1 MLWISLTAAS
11 YALVGL
17 WFYFLG
23 FSFFKK
29 LHERSSRFGPGSRSN
44 RSATSASLFEPP
56 RSRSLVIFFKGLGI
70 FLVLAGVAFFLV
82 MRHVS
87 APRP

>member
-1 MLWISLTAAS
+1 VS
-11 YALVGL
+11 YVLVGL
-17 WFYFLG
+17 GFYFFG

-29 LHERSSRFGPGSRSN
+29 LHERSSRFGGGPRNN

-56 RSRSLVIFFKGLGI
+56 RSQSLVIFFKGLGI
-70 FLVLAGVAFFLV
+70 FLMLAGVAFFFV

-87 APRP
+87 APRS

>member
-1 MLWISLTAAS
+1 MAWVAVAATI
-11 YALVGL
+11 YVLAGL
-17 WFYFLG
+17 GCYFYG
-23 FSFFKK
+23 FQLIKK
-29 LHERSSRFGPGSRSN
+29 LRELQIGGGSRSN
-44 RSATSASLFEPP
+44 RSATSASLFEGP